1 MLLVSFNVVYLGED
15 HIRVVAQT
23 AAQTSSIIVATTAR
37 TATLNERANKDNLM
51 SAVKKMTKEELVQ
64 VMRTEQAALRQATTL
79 LTALTAVVSQ
89 THDFTF
95 TGLQQTREALAA
107 IKGTRKSIEAI
118 QRALVLRGKTKVAEE
133 CKLGG

>member
-1 MLLVSFNVVYLGED
+1 
-15 HIRVVAQT
+15 
-23 AAQTSSIIVATTAR
+23 
-37 TATLNERANKDNLM
+37 M

-79 LTALTAVVSQ
+79 LTALTASQ